1 MLHEDTMCLVPV
13 AVTEHQSLFK
23 APEQAGGT
31 LGLVCY
37 TCFVASLLSQ
47 VECGCYSDVYESDA
61 KFGISK
67 WFEILKMNTRNQC

>member
-1 MLHEDTMCLVPV
+1 MCLVPV

-23 APEQAGGT
+23 VPEQAGGT

-47 VECGCYSDVYESDA
+47 VACGCYSDVY
-61 KFGISK
+61 
-67 WFEILKMNTRNQC
+67 